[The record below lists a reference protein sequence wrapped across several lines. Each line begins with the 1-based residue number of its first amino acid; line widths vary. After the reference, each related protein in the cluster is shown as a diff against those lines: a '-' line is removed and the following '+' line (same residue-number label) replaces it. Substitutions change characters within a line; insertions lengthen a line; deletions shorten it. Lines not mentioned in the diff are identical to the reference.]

1 MSVNVPLETYPL
13 AEWRRLFEVNLF
25 GHVALMQALLPA
37 LIESRGTI
45 VNISS
50 AGGKGAMATYGP
62 YAGTHFALVAIR
74 DSLRTEIGRKS
85 GGEGKRMVRRGNTGG
100 GMMRTKEK

>member
-25 GHVALMQALLPA
+25 GHVAMMQALLPA

-50 AGGKGAMATYGP
+50 VGGKVAMATYGP
-62 YAGTHFALVAIR
+62 YAGTKFALEAIS
-74 DSLRTEIGRKS
+74 DSLRREIEPLGVKVVVIALGAVTRS
-85 GGEGKRMVRRGNTGG
+85 EEHTCV
-100 GMMRTKEK
+100 